1 MVQYLHFSIL
11 KLPLIRGTWE
21 SMGYNLYNC
30 RISRFYGIVEV
41 FDRFCWITTIGVSV
55 GSITLVFGVSITG
68 WWLSHLPLRK
78 MMELKSVGMMTFPT
92 EWKNKKCSKPP
103 TSNWW
108 WYTHWYWWASYGDF
122 MGFFMG
128 FFLDSM
134 GFNGIEKDLM
144 GFSHAVKPFINPN
157 DSPQMGGTRPPK
169 LEVYGMCR
177 TQHDQNVSFR
187 KVDSSSKKCGCWP
200 TNNY

>member
-1 MVQYLHFSIL
+1 M
-11 KLPLIRGTWE
+11 
-21 SMGYNLYNC
+21 
-30 RISRFYGIVEV
+30 
-41 FDRFCWITTIGVSV
+41 
-55 GSITLVFGVSITG
+55 
-68 WWLSHLPLRK
+68 
-78 MMELKSVGMMTFPT
+78 KSVGIMTFPIYGKI
-92 EWKNKKCSKPP
+92 KNAPNHQP
-103 TSNWW
+103 VID
-108 WYTHWYWWASYGDF
+108 GDTLIDIDGQVMVISWDF
-122 MGFFMG
+122 SWDVMG

-187 KVDSSSKKCGCWP
+187 KVDSSSKKCGC
-200 TNNY
+200 